1 MAGLLKDIVGKITGA
16 ENGEEEVELEEID
29 DISNG
34 DPMEEDIN
42 NVSNGGGPEEEITLE
57 ENVTDPEESMES
69 QAQSPPQ
76 TNGVMESEIEEMRE
90 EIEDMEQDIQK
101 NLSRHEKTSEKLDE
115 LEKKLSKTYMIY
127 ETVFQDINP
136 FKEDYEFEE
145 DTHGVLE
152 DFLGEEGSLKSGG
165 VQLSEGEKKKIG
177 ELENRVKELENMIEE
192 GEESTTEDIEEDYK
206 EAFEESKGKSEA
218 KWEPGDPVLGPEG
231 EELIITDREW
241 DSEEESWKYDCK
253 PMGGE

>member
-16 ENGEEEVELEEID
+16 ENGEEEVDLEEIE
-29 DISNG
+29 DISNS
-34 DPMEEDIN
+34 DPMEENTNGISNGETEEEDIN
-42 NVSNGGGPEEEITLE
+42 LE
-57 ENVTDPEESMES
+57 ENVTDPDESMES
-69 QAQSPPQ
+69 PAQGPTQA
-76 TNGVMESEIEEMRE
+76 NGAVESELEEMRE
-90 EIEDMEQDIQK
+90 QIEDMEQNIQK
-101 NLSRHEKTSEKLDE
+101 NLSKHDKTNEKMKE

-152 DFLGEEGSLKSGG
+152 DFLGEGDSLKSGG
-165 VQLSEGEKKKIG
+165 VNLSREEKEKIS
-177 ELENRVKELENMIEE
+177 ELENKVENLEEMVEKEGKSE
-192 GEESTTEDIEEDYK
+192 TEDIEEDYK
-206 EAFEESKGKSEA
+206 EAFEENTGESES

-241 DSEEESWKYDCK
+241 DSEKDAWKYDCK